1 MLPGYVA
8 SSEQELNIV
17 SDQVHLVLKREELE
31 TIVIALRAIALY
43 GFADRIDVI
52 LRQSMTD
59 LQ

>member
-1 MLPGYVA
+1 
-8 SSEQELNIV
+8 
-17 SDQVHLVLKREELE
+17 VLKREEVA
-31 TIVIALRAIALY
+31 TIVAALRAVALY